1 MRPRYRPGTAG
12 RFRAWLFSIAHHAV
26 TDVYREQLRRPVTII
41 EEAGILS
48 GRIPDPADQVISNLD
63 ATTVWEALAQL
74 SEEHRRIV
82 ELRLAGLTDR
92 EIAAALGKSHGAIR
106 MSQMRAVA
114 ACGRCSCRPMRP
126 SVYGGE
132 PNG

>member
-1 MRPRYRPGTAG
+1 
-12 RFRAWLFSIAHHAV
+12 
-26 TDVYREQLRRPVTII
+26 
-41 EEAGILS
+41 
-48 GRIPDPADQVISNLD
+48 VISNLD

-106 MSQMRAVA
+106 MSQMRAVRRLRA
-114 ACGRCSCRPMRP
+114 LLLPPDETERVRR
-126 SVYGGE
+126 
-132 PNG
+132 